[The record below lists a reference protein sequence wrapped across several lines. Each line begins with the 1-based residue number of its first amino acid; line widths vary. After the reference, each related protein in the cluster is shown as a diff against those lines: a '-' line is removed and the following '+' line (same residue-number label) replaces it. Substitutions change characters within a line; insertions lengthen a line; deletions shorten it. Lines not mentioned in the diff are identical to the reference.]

1 MRIEIPEEEE
11 RPPELKYGLSRP
23 EGRKWVEQ
31 YLQRKDPDTFKGA
44 MISGNGRV
52 IMMTGGLKGIRLG
65 KNYIDISGGIR

>member
-11 RPPELKYGLSRP
+11 RPTELKYGLSKP

-44 MISGNGRV
+44 VISGNGRV
-52 IMMTGGLKGIRLG
+52 IMVKGGLKVIRLG

>member
-11 RPPELKYGLSRP
+11 RPPELKYGLSKP

-31 YLQRKDPDTFKGA
+31 YLQRKDPDLFKGA
-44 MISGNGRV
+44 VISGNGRV
-52 IMMTGGLKGIRLG
+52 IMMTGGIKSIRLG

>member
-11 RPPELKYGLSRP
+11 RPPELKYGLSKP

-31 YLQRKDPDTFKGA
+31 YLKKKDPDLFGDA

-52 IMMTGGLKGIRLG
+52 IMMKGGIKSIRLG
-65 KNYIDISGGIR
+65 KKFVDISDGLR